1 MAEEHIQAKL
11 IALLKQDKIQLWT
24 SPFTTESNNACH
36 EHLQELAVRYSQLV
50 GFPVLSVEIALED
63 IRSQAVKRGKGNKTY
78 RETNVATLELL
89 LPKEM
94 RKSHKKKQ
102 YIETRLDI
110 TTQELMNKIKEKFE
124 LKYIKLILN
133 GKTLSPD
140 KLLHEQNVKNNSKVM
155 VLKVTEPEGKKAMM
169 EAEEKKRSHEESIQ
183 RTQKGF
189 QILSERDGSEDP
201 ATTPFLEIADQKGNP
216 IQIPPHEK
224 KALILAMG
232 IHEKGRALIKRKQ
245 YEAALFHLLQAD
257 EQFRKCDSSLLNMV
271 DNYAV
276 LQLDIVWCYRALEAL
291 SCLSDGKQRL
301 QQAENCFLRCY
312 GEEQQRLQKIKGN
325 TGGEEVL
332 FLRLYLLQ
340 SVLAYL
346 DGNESQA
353 ANKLTQGETLYNQ
366 LCLDPEKMTQLLS
379 MGFTEQDARLGLRAC
394 RGDMEKAVMHITR
407 RREEREEINHRE
419 RNKRRQRLE
428 AIDTLVELGCN
439 KKAAAQALHKAGGD
453 VDEAFRILLDSSDAS
468 CSGIPQPDTD
478 RQTKVDQLAYLGFQR
493 EEVEL
498 ALSLMGDDL
507 AQATQLLLDNHG
519 VIPSELRSPSASSSS
534 SEEPSTSSDDLTA
547 SASSVSD
554 TELVNEVLEYIP
566 SHEEDYLDVTLEE
579 ESELLALM
587 KSYLERSSALSH

>member
-24 SPFTTESNNACH
+24 PPFTTEANKAGH
-36 EHLQELAVRYSQLV
+36 EHLQELAVRYSQVV
-50 GFPVLSVEIALED
+50 GFPVLNVEIALED
-63 IRSQAVKRGKGNKTY
+63 IRSQTVKRGKGNKTY

-94 RKSHKKKQ
+94 RKSNKKKQ

-110 TTQELMNKIKEKFE
+110 TTQELMNKLKEKFE

-133 GKTLSPD
+133 GKTLFPD
-140 KLLHEQNVKNNSKVM
+140 KRLDEQNVKNNSKVM

-169 EAEEKKRSHEESIQ
+169 EAEGKNRSHEESIQ

-216 IQIPPHEK
+216 IQIPLHEK

-257 EQFRKCDSSLLNMV
+257 EQFRKCNSSLLNMV

-291 SCLSDGKQRL
+291 SCLCDGKQRL
-301 QQAENCFLRCY
+301 QQAENCFLQCY

-353 ANKLTQGETLYNQ
+353 ANKLKQ
-366 LCLDPEKMTQLLS
+366 
-379 MGFTEQDARLGLRAC
+379 
-394 RGDMEKAVMHITR
+394 
-407 RREEREEINHRE
+407 EREEINQRE

-428 AIDTLVELGCN
+428 AINTLVELGYN
-439 KKAAAQALHKAGGD
+439 KKAAAQALNKAGGD
-453 VDEAFRILLDSSDAS
+453 VNEAFRILLDSSDAS
-468 CSGIPQPDTD
+468 SSGIPQPDTD

-498 ALSLMGDDL
+498 ALRLMGDDI
-507 AQATQLLLDNHG
+507 AQATQLLLDNRG

-547 SASSVSD
+547 SASSLSD